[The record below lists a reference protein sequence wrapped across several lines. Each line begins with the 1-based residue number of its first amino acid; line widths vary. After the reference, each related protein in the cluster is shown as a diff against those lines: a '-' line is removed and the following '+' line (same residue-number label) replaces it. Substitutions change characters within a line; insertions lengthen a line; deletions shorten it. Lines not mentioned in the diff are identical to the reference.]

1 LWNNFVFSLFNI
13 DVGVE
18 QSSILSL
25 ILLAF
30 YISPIFHIF
39 EKISINFNI
48 SILFHSFVGDGL
60 LISQEKSFEKTN
72 ALLYCSY
79 NIILLL
85 LNQFSL
91 IIEYGKSEVFYFSR
105 SHGIFNPS
113 SLNLSLLGDPIL
125 CPKDIWRYLSFIF
138 DRKLSF
144 Q

>member
-1 LWNNFVFSLFNI
+1 MWNNFVFSLFNI

-25 ILLAF
+25 ILLTF

-48 SILFHSFVGDGL
+48 PILFHSFVGDGL
-60 LISQEKSFEKTN
+60 LILQEKSFEKTN

-79 NIILLL
+79 NIILFL

-144 Q
+144 